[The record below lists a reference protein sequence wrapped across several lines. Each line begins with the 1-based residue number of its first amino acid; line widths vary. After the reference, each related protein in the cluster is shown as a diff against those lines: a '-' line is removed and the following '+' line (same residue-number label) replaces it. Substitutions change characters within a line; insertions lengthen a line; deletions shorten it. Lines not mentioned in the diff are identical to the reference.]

1 MTYGLRSATVG
12 AKRVPQARSSSLCYG
27 RPKTEILR
35 ISWALCARTALVPE
49 EIEGTYFLYQIIKKR
64 TILTNDSLFY

>member
-1 MTYGLRSATVG
+1 MVSGSGG
-12 AKRVPQARSSSLCYG
+12 AKR
-27 RPKTEILR
+27 
-35 ISWALCARTALVPE
+35 VPE